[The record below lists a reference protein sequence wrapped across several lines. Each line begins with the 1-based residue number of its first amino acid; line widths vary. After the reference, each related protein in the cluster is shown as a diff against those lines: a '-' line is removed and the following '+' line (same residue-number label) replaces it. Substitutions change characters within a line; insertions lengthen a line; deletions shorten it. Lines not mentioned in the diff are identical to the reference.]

1 MLKAEKKSEAPLP
14 LDDIDRKILALLQKN
29 ARISFRDIADAVGIS
44 VGTVHNRIKK
54 LESLGIIRGYTT
66 LLDPYKLGF
75 ELTALILMQV
85 DGAHIVEVEREI
97 AKHREV
103 CGVYDITGDFDILV
117 IARFRTR
124 EELNNFI
131 KSVLKLPHIKRT
143 VTSIALNIVKE
154 NFKLRI

>member
-1 MLKAEKKSEAPLP
+1 MLKAGRKSEASLP
-14 LDDIDRKILALLQKN
+14 LDDVDRKILALLQEN
-29 ARISFRDIADAVGIS
+29 ARISFRDIADAVGVS

-54 LESLGIIRGYTT
+54 LERLGIIRGYTT

-131 KSVLKLPHIKRT
+131 KSILKLPHIKRT

>member
-1 MLKAEKKSEAPLP
+1 MLKAERKSEAPLP
-14 LDDIDRKILALLQKN
+14 LDDVDRKILALLQEN
-29 ARISFRDIADAVGIS
+29 ARISFRDIADAVGVS

-54 LESLGIIRGYTT
+54 LENLNIIKGYTT

-85 DGAHIVEVEREI
+85 DGAHIIEVEREI

-131 KSVLKLPHIKRT
+131 KSILKLPHIKRT

>member
-1 MLKAEKKSEAPLP
+1 
-14 LDDIDRKILALLQKN
+14 
-29 ARISFRDIADAVGIS
+29 
-44 VGTVHNRIKK
+44 IKK

>member
-1 MLKAEKKSEAPLP
+1 MLKTEKKSEAPLP

>member
-1 MLKAEKKSEAPLP
+1 MLKTEKKSEAPLP

-54 LESLGIIRGYTT
+54 LERLGIIRGYTT

-131 KSVLKLPHIKRT
+131 KSILKLPHIKRT

>member
-1 MLKAEKKSEAPLP
+1 MLKTEKKSEAPLP

-131 KSVLKLPHIKRT
+131 KSILKLPHIKRT